1 MKDRPSRRPT
11 RKMARADLL
20 HVPPAP
26 GVPTLPDGKAEGNSG
41 DTPHGD
47 SGSLT
52 LPSAYA
58 IPKLMVDPKDLD
70 WFDVN
75 DEILGFLS
83 FVDGVRTIEQIADA
97 RGERPSVVQL
107 RVADLRDRGV
117 VLLE

>member
-1 MKDRPSRRPT
+1 
-11 RKMARADLL
+11 MARVEQPQ
-20 HVPPAP
+20 VPPAP
-26 GVPTLPDGKAEGNSG
+26 GVPTIPG
-41 DTPHGD
+41 DAQHVD

-83 FVDGVRTIEQIADA
+83 FVDGVRTISQIADA
-97 RGERPSVVQL
+97 RGERPNVVQL

-117 VLLE
+117 VLVD

>member
-1 MKDRPSRRPT
+1 
-11 RKMARADLL
+11 MARADPT

-26 GVPTLPDGKAEGNSG
+26 GVPNIPDGKAEGNSR
-41 DTPHGD
+41 DTPHVD

-83 FVDGVRTIEQIADA
+83 FVDGVRTIAQIADA

-117 VLLE
+117 VLLD